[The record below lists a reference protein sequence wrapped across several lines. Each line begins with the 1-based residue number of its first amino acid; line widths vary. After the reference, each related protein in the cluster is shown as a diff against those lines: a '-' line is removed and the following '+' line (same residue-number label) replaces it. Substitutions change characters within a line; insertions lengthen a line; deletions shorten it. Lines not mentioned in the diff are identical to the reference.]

1 MQNFSIAIYF
11 PYSEGNASCIAMRP
25 EWKVSSLLEEGRV
38 LHWADMGAGC
48 VVVKISWFSNANA
61 ALAKAYVEGNGYEA
75 LSVEKRLSTIKI
87 EMLLQEVSKVARES
101 WVRRIKPEDPP
112 QVLNNGSGSV
122 LGGGNYLGLRAAL
135 GGRGL
140 TGRGV
145 RIGLWDGNVENH
157 VDFGNR
163 LHVLEF

>member
-38 LHWADMGAGC
+38 PHWADKGGC
-48 VVVKISWFSNANA
+48 RMVVKISWFSNANA
-61 ALAKAYVEGNGYEA
+61 ALTKAYVERNGYEV
-75 LSVEKRLSTIKI
+75 LSVEEHLSTIKV
-87 EMLLQEVSKVARES
+87 EMPLQEVSKVAGES
-101 WVRRIKPEDPP
+101 WVRRVKPEDPP
-112 QVLNNGSGSV
+112 RVLNNGNGSV
-122 LGGGNYLGLRAAL
+122 LGGGNYLGMPATL

-145 RIGLWDGNVENH
+145 RIGLWDANVENH